1 MSSLQ
6 TAQALAEQGDIEGS
20 WNIVKRL
27 MEFEPNDPH
36 LLISA
41 SYLMQKADNW
51 PVSYHLAKAS
61 TVYMPNRAEP
71 WLNLSCCCDQM
82 YLKDEGIKAAR
93 KAVQLADNQNLKASA
108 YMNLAS
114 LLINNGEYEEAEPVI
129 RESLKHNPESRKA
142 KGNLGMAQ
150 LAQGKWQDGWKN
162 YSACLGLNE
171 RMKIDYG
178 LPDWNGEDGRVIVYG
193 EQGLGDEISFASML
207 PDFKGKDVVIDCDH
221 RLKGL
226 FERSFP
232 WATVHGGR
240 WRENYSGEA
249 DYQCAIGELGQFCR
263 NSDSDFPRKPYLV
276 ADPLRRQQWKW
287 LKESVKKPLIG
298 IAWTGGA
305 SHTNAKARKLT
316 KAQLQAITQGIDAHF
331 VSLEYKPRE
340 AVPNIDVYPH
350 ATLTKDYDD
359 TAALVA
365 ECDLVICIQTAVA
378 HLAGALG
385 VPCMVLVPEASQWRY
400 HPAKNLWYGDNFHV
414 YKAPWN
420 LSKVIEDAKHHL

>member
-82 YLKDEGIKAAR
+82 YLKEEGIKAAQ
-93 KAVQLADNQNLKASA
+93 KAVQLSDTPTLRASSL
-108 YMNLAS
+108 MNLAS
-114 LLINNGEYEEAEPVI
+114 VMINNGMYEKAEPI
-129 RESLKHNPESRKA
+129 TRQALELNPESRKSM
-142 KGNLGMAQ
+142 GNLGMAL

-171 RMKIDYG
+171 RQRIDYG

-207 PDFKGKDVVIDCDH
+207 PDFKDKDVVIDCDH

-232 WATVHGGR
+232 WAKVHGGR

-249 DYQCAIGELGQFCR
+249 DYQCAIGELGKFCR
-263 NSDSDFPRKPYLV
+263 NSDSDFPRKPYLL
-276 ADPLRRQQWKW
+276 ADQLRRQQWKW
-287 LKESVKKPLIG
+287 LKESVQKPLIG

-340 AVPNIDVYPH
+340 AVPNIEVYPH

-400 HPAKNLWYGDNFHV
+400 APKEMLWYGDNFHV

-420 LSKVIEDAKHHL
+420 LSKVIEDAKHYL